1 MLMGILF
8 PAQCGS
14 QQCREYKEAV
24 QAGRKYKQHYLCRFK
39 TLLWLASALEK
50 EFLSNLFHPL
60 GYASPAAQN
69 HCHVVSGMDAIL
81 ARIHSTLPCSL
92 WNSALIGWAV
102 CKRAGT
108 NLQWEQLSQLWLC
121 GTDVQGHAKH
131 YPDGRCHQSFS
142 HVSNFAQP
150 KAIKMLYF
158 THMNF
163 RLFSAMSSKGFQ
175 TEIYCNV
182 NEV

>member
-8 PAQCGS
+8 PAWSAS
-14 QQCREYKEAV
+14 QRCTEYKGAM
-24 QAGRKYKQHYLCRFK
+24 QADRKYRQHYLRRFK

-60 GYASPAAQN
+60 GYASPAVQN
-69 HCHVVSGMDAIL
+69 HCHIISGMDAIL
-81 ARIHSTLPCSL
+81 AWLHSTLLCSL
-92 WNSALIGWAV
+92 WNNALIGWTAR
-102 CKRAGT
+102 KRAGT
-108 NLQWEQLSQLWLC
+108 NLQQEQLSQLWLC
-121 GTDVQGHAKH
+121 GTDVQGHTKH
-131 YPDGRCHQSFS
+131 YPDGRFHQSFS
-142 HVSNFAQP
+142 YVSNFAQP

-158 THMNF
+158 THVNF
-163 RLFSAMSSKGFQ
+163 RLFSAVSSKDFQ